1 MASLYCQELIRNS
14 KTLCESYIGE
24 IVERADKKQKL
35 DVQKEDGAGRES
47 DIEPKSHGQML
58 NRELRENY
66 YLEDDKKL
74 LDILIKNCH
83 PILTD
88 ILTQIDNFNSYNKAF
103 DLKQK

>member
-24 IVERADKKQKL
+24 IVDRAEKKQRL
-35 DVQKEDGAGRES
+35 QAQKEGDALEETDDLPKADGP
-47 DIEPKSHGQML
+47 IL
-58 NRELRENY
+58 NKELRENY

-74 LDILIKNCH
+74 LDVLIKNCY

-88 ILTQIDNFNSYNKAF
+88 IMTQIDNFNSYNKAF
-103 DLKQK
+103 DLK